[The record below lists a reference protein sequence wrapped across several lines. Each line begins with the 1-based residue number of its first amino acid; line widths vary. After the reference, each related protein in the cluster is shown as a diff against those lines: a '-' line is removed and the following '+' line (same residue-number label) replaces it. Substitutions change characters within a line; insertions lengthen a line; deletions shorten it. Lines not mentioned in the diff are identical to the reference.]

1 MRDKERRTT
10 TTRGAANAD
19 AAEGRVGEDEG
30 VIYGSFEENDTP
42 ARVTALKKEESASL
56 GGVQTNAVQVCI

>member
-1 MRDKERRTT
+1 MVS
-10 TTRGAANAD
+10 AD
-19 AAEGRVGEDEG
+19 AAEVRAGEEDG

-42 ARVTALKKEESASL
+42 ARVTALRKEESASL

>member
-1 MRDKERRTT
+1 MRDKERRGNK
-10 TTRGAANAD
+10 RGMVSAD
-19 AAEGRVGEDEG
+19 ATEVRAGEEDG

-42 ARVTALKKEESASL
+42 ARVTALRKEESASL